1 MVVLKWF
8 LFCRNFVS
16 LNYLHVG
23 KKKRLR
29 RLYFAS
35 RRSCLGNPFPADVS
49 DCRLYHSH
57 YNKCLYIWVCLR
69 LSPLHFHWR
78 CSNVLKKFSGCL
90 YLSICVSLKMRPMCI
105 VIFRRALNETEKHF
119 TAVRAEQTET
129 SLQKNH
135 FPRIW
140 WCKYRRKRIA
150 MYNLAPTQRI
160 LRNIARELNKEPIQW
175 NTSPCEN

>member
-1 MVVLKWF
+1 MFPELITHGCSSLRKLLSLINDCCADKMVVLKWF

-78 CSNVLKKFSGCL
+78 FSNVLKKFSGCL

-105 VIFRRALNETEKHF
+105 VIFRRALNETEEHF

-129 SLQKNH
+129 SLQRP
-135 FPRIW
+135 FP
-140 WCKYRRKRIA
+140 A
-150 MYNLAPTQRI
+150 DLMMQV
-160 LRNIARELNKEPIQW
+160 
-175 NTSPCEN
+175 